1 MSTEE
6 KEVTEATEADG
17 KDTEE
22 KGETIEMSDGRKV
35 TFAGKRNIQ
44 QTMFFDENGHW
55 LHNRIDFRFEMSDVY
70 PENTILVPRPADDF
84 IVQVGDESRLGM
96 EQYAAHGAKQ
106 KHGDLAAG
114 AKGKDGQ
121 ETTVEDL
128 YDAIKRGVDSFY
140 DEGVWSERREAS
152 GLAGTSVLLR
162 AMVAYSKDRG
172 TGKTVQD
179 ARETLKG
186 LDAKTKLAMRNTKEL
201 KPYVEKIEAARAAK
215 LEKVDTSQVL
225 VGW

>member
-1 MSTEE
+1 MATEE
-6 KEVTEATEADG
+6 NEVTEATEDNS
-17 KDTEE
+17 KE
-22 KGETIEMSDGRKV
+22 GETIEMSDGRKV

-44 QTMFFDENGHW
+44 QTMYFDKDGRW
-55 LHNRIDFRFEMSDVY
+55 THNQIDFRFETSEVY
-70 PENTILVPRPADDF
+70 PENTIKVPRPADDF
-84 IVQVGDESRLGM
+84 IVQVGDEPRIGL

-140 DEGVWSERREAS
+140 DEGIWSERREAS

-162 AMVAYSKDRG
+162 AMVMYSKDRN

-179 ARETLKG
+179 ARDVLKG
-186 LDAKTKLAMRNTKEL
+186 LDAKTKLKMRGTKEL
-201 KPYVEKIEAARAAK
+201 KPYVDKIEAARMEK

-225 VGW
+225 AGW

>member
-1 MSTEE
+1 MATEE
-6 KEVTEATEADG
+6 TEVTEATESADG
-17 KDTEE
+17 KE
-22 KGETIEMSDGRKV
+22 GETIEMSDGRKV
-35 TFAGKRNIQ
+35 TFAGKRKIQ
-44 QTMFFDENGHW
+44 QKMFFDENGRW
-55 LHNRIDFRFEMSDVY
+55 THNQIDFRFEVSDVY
-70 PENTILVPRPADDF
+70 PENTIRVPRPADDF
-84 IVQVGDESRLGM
+84 LVQVGDETRVGM

-114 AKGKDGQ
+114 AKGQDGQ
-121 ETTVEDL
+121 ETTTEDL

-162 AMVAYSKDRG
+162 AMVEYSKDRG

-179 ARETLKG
+179 ARDTLKG

-225 VGW
+225 AGW

>member
-1 MSTEE
+1 MATEGN
-6 KEVTEATEADG
+6 EVTEATEATEADG
-17 KDTEE
+17 KGE
-22 KGETIEMSDGRKV
+22 GETILLSDGRKAV
-35 TFAGKRNIQ
+35 FAGKRSIQ
-44 QTMFFDENGHW
+44 QTMHFDANGRW
-55 LHNRIDFRFEMSDVY
+55 EYNTIDFRFEISEEY
-70 PENTILVPRPADDF
+70 PENTIKVPRPADDF
-84 IVQVGDESRLGM
+84 VVQVGDEARLGL

-114 AKGKDGQ
+114 VKSKDGQ

-140 DEGVWSERREAS
+140 EEGIWSERREAS

-179 ARETLKG
+179 ARDTLKG